1 MRKLRNN
8 RGYTI
13 AELLIAM
20 FITGILAAAGFEFYI
35 SMHNQTLA
43 QEEISDM
50 QQASRASLQ
59 DITKTLR
66 MAGYKIGAHAPYR
79 INGDSL
85 LIFYSDT
92 QPVDTIMYYLEDY
105 TSAELLSMPTFP
117 TGSSPHKLMKKVNST
132 AAELFA
138 DYITDVT
145 FIAVNAST
153 VQVTIDV
160 QAAQPD
166 EDFVNNGGYRTY
178 TALETVNLRNVAL

>member
-1 MRKLRNN
+1 MKKLRNN
-8 RGYTI
+8 KGYTI

-20 FITGILAAAGFEFYI
+20 FITGVLAAAGFEFYI

-59 DITKTLR
+59 DITRTLR
-66 MAGYKIGAHAPYR
+66 MAGYKIGSHDPYA

-85 LIFYSDT
+85 YIFFNGT
-92 QPVDTIMYYLEDY
+92 QPVDSVLYYLADY
-105 TSAELLSMPTFP
+105 SESELAGMASFP
-117 TGSSPHKLMKKVNST
+117 TGSTPHKLMKKVNSAT
-132 AAELFA
+132 AELFA

-145 FIAVNAST
+145 FTAINSST

-166 EDFVNNGGYRTY
+166 EDFVDNGGYRTF